1 MLRRPLV
8 LAALADAAVPGLRP
22 IEVEGQP
29 VRSGAPYQCV
39 DVTGE
44 DGKRWTVRA
53 SLTTAAG
60 AAVDSS
66 SALARLLRPRLE
78 VALPE
83 VAGVARTSDDS
94 IVAVYPQLPG
104 QTLSFRDLQ
113 ARSPLAR
120 SLGTV
125 IAQLHDLDPAV
136 YDEAGLPTYDA
147 EAVRARRLGDLDRA
161 AATGHVP
168 TGLLARWER
177 AMEGV
182 TLWHFPTVPT
192 HGTLDETD
200 VLVDGEQVTALD
212 GWQSAAVS
220 DPAADFAL
228 LFLGAAPDAFDTVV
242 ESYAQARR
250 ERPDQ
255 HLERRIRL
263 AAELRL
269 MADLMDARAVGDE
282 HLVARC
288 TRALRRLDEQTA
300 LDDSLTPPPPG
311 RRPAPAAVSEEVD
324 PDDIES
330 VDEHPSTDDE
340 ETLEIPVAGP
350 DGRPAG
356 AASEE
361 GDEGGTVAADDTG
374 DQESVEARQ
383 SDASADDVTSV
394 GHGDDDVVAD
404 EDIATDDNR
413 DDASTGGG
421 TGTGTDGPQAADHR

>member
-1 MLRRPLV
+1 M

-66 SALARLLRPRLE
+66 SALARLLRPRIE

-104 QTLSFRDLQ
+104 QALSFRDLQ

-212 GWQSAAVS
+212 GWQAAAVS

-269 MADLMDARAVGDE
+269 MADLMDARAAGDE

-330 VDEHPSTDDE
+330 VDEHPSSDDE

-350 DGRPAG
+350 DGRPA
-356 AASEE
+356 ATESEADDEAGE
-361 GDEGGTVAADDTG
+361 GDEGDAGDRQSADPVQPAGGSAADATPEDG
-374 DQESVEARQ
+374 E
-383 SDASADDVTSV
+383 
-394 GHGDDDVVAD
+394 GDDTPAG
-404 EDIATDDNR
+404 EGAPTDDHR
-413 DDASTGGG
+413 DDA
-421 TGTGTDGPQAADHR
+421 GTGTDGPSAADHR